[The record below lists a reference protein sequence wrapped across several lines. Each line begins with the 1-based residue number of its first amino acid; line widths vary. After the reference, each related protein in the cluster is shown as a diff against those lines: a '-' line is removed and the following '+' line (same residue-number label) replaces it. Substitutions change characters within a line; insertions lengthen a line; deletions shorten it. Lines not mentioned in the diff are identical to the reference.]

1 MTVPLVAFVLFVLSP
16 LSTSS
21 VWEALSFRGIP
32 ANGVTFGQD
41 GLSIRVQR
49 SAGPLVWPLP
59 SPLRV
64 ERLRVSGAVAGQLNT
79 TPDRQGSKGADD
91 FVLRVGLVEA
101 GITRPSFMQRRL
113 APAWL
118 RRLFALAPPGQ
129 GIDKIRFFNLG
140 LHDSQMGWQREH
152 PLNALVTEQVVT
164 VPDADGRF
172 AFDVDT
178 GGIQTLA
185 IWLSADGDDT
195 QSSFTV
201 RVERLELAP

>member
-1 MTVPLVAFVLFVLSP
+1 VPLLALVLIVLSP

-21 VWEALSFRGIP
+21 AWEALSFRGIP

-64 ERLRVSGAVAGQLNT
+64 GRLRVSGAVTGQLNT

-101 GITRPSFMQRRL
+101 GVTRPSFVQRRL
-113 APAWL
+113 APAWVG
-118 RRLFALAPPGQ
+118 RLFALASPGQ

-140 LHDSQMGWQREH
+140 LHDSQMGWQRDH
-152 PLNALVTEQVVT
+152 PLSALMTEQVVA